1 MADDAATPDP
11 MQDFSARL
19 TAHFDELHK
28 RAMADLPASNPALS
42 VACVGFRRWGDSA
55 FGIVV
60 APWTMNVVL
69 APLPPDGAPLIGPV
83 GAAHPIA
90 LPCGLVEFR
99 VADLNGVGLVHMRV
113 LVSEMD
119 QFADQQSAETEARA
133 TLGQLLNENEPP
145 AAAPMAAVESEP
157 LEAPA
162 KTAKDKP
169 VEMDRRAFF
178 RRALGGGKNRS

>member
-1 MADDAATPDP
+1 MVDDAATHDP

-19 TAHFDELHK
+19 KAHFCELHQ

-60 APWTMNVVL
+60 APWTINVIL

-83 GAAHPIA
+83 GAAHAIA
-90 LPCGLVEFR
+90 LPCGVVEFR
-99 VADLNGVGLVHMRV
+99 VADLAGLGLAHMRV
-113 LVSEMD
+113 LVSDMD
-119 QFADQQSAETEARA
+119 RFVDQQSAETEARA
-133 TLGQLLNENEPP
+133 TLARLLGETEPAVAPKASVESAPLEPP
-145 AAAPMAAVESEP
+145 TE
-157 LEAPA
+157 PA
-162 KTAKDKP
+162 KEKP

-178 RRALGGGKNRS
+178 RRAFGAGKNWS